1 MEKRSVRVIAPA
13 TIANV
18 GPGFDVFGL
27 ALQEPSDVVEVT
39 VTSEPGVN
47 VVSVTGRGADRI
59 PADGRRNTA
68 AVAAKEVLRL
78 AAASIGLE
86 IKIIKGVRPCSGMGS
101 SGASAAGAAF
111 AANFLT
117 GSRLGPNELIAC
129 AAKGEEASSGSMHAD
144 NVAPCLLGG
153 FTIIRSYSPLDV
165 VRISPP
171 EKLGIVAVLPDV
183 IVSTKEARGALH
195 IQIDL
200 KKMVF
205 QVGHAASLATG
216 MSLGDIGL
224 VGRSIGDAVAEPSRA
239 KFVPHLE
246 KAERAAMEAGAVA
259 AFLGGSG
266 PCVVAM
272 FDMGVVDGNQI
283 AEAVKDAYESEGIAS
298 EAWVTSWGNGC
309 RRTDR

>member
-1 MEKRSVRVIAPA
+1 MDGRSVKVIAPA

-27 ALQEPSDVVEVT
+27 ALQEPADVLEVSIS
-39 VTSEPGVN
+39 SEPGVR
-47 VVSVTGRGADRI
+47 VVAVFGKGADRI
-59 PADGRRNTA
+59 PADGKRNTA

-78 AAASIGLE
+78 ARSDFGLD
-86 IKIIKGVRPCSGMGS
+86 IKIVKGIRPCSGMGS

-111 AANFLT
+111 AADLLV
-117 GSRLGPNELIAC
+117 GSALGPNQLVAC

-183 IVSTKEARGALH
+183 IVSTKDARGALPA
-195 IQIDL
+195 QVDL
-200 KKMVF
+200 RKMVF
-205 QVGHAASLATG
+205 QVGHAASLAAG
-216 MSLGDIGL
+216 MSLGDVDLI
-224 VGRSIGDAVAEPSRA
+224 GRSVADAVAEPARMRL
-239 KFVPHLE
+239 VPHLE
-246 KAERAAMEAGAVA
+246 KAERAAREAGAVA

-266 PCVVAM
+266 PCVCAL
-272 FDMGVVDGNQI
+272 FDKSSMDGRNI
-283 AEAVKDAYESEGIAS
+283 AEAIKDAYETEGIAS
-298 EAWVTSWGNGC
+298 EAWVTSWGVGC
-309 RRTDR
+309 RRSER